1 LNYNNGSV
9 ADKRAGLSMRAC
21 LFGCRRF
28 DSSSLDWLLTAAP
41 FALLNKLS
49 HKHAAASKRAEAFAA
64 VAVISVR
71 TAANF
76 PATDLQLRRDDCKR
90 GLLQ

>member
-1 LNYNNGSV
+1 
-9 ADKRAGLSMRAC
+9 MRAC

-28 DSSSLDWLLTAAP
+28 DSSSVDWLLTAAP

-64 VAVISVR
+64 AVIR